1 MLLCEAKKHCD
12 SIWLINIHREALYS
26 NNKSRIAA
34 VVFAMFC
41 AIFVRGLILL
51 NSQHMQTIS
60 VKVFSRA
67 L

>member
-1 MLLCEAKKHCD
+1 MLLCEAKKRCD
-12 SIWLINIHREALYS
+12 SIRLINIHREALYS

-41 AIFVRGLILL
+41 SIFVRGLVLL
-51 NSQHMQTIS
+51 NSQHMQTIF
-60 VKVFSRA
+60 VKALSRA

>member
-1 MLLCEAKKHCD
+1 MLLCEAKKRCD
-12 SIWLINIHREALYS
+12 SIRLINIHREALYS

-41 AIFVRGLILL
+41 AILVRGLVLL
-51 NSQHMQTIS
+51 NSQQMQTIS
-60 VKVFSRA
+60 AKASSRA

>member
-1 MLLCEAKKHCD
+1 MLLCEAKKRCD
-12 SIWLINIHREALYS
+12 LIRLINIHWEALYS

-41 AIFVRGLILL
+41 SIFVRGLVLL
-51 NSQHMQTIS
+51 NSQHMQTIF
-60 VKVFSRA
+60 VKALSRA